1 MSLFIQDIP
10 NLSSYH
16 LKSTHTGTPYIRV
29 STGFIDLTTKTTS
42 GTHIQYKI
50 GSQTYRLLQTYT
62 TTDSK
67 QSQYTTTTGYS
78 GVSNRVSSYTV
89 TTGYSGV
96 SSRAS
101 TSGYNGSLSRKSTS
115 GYSGKSTYTL
125 SRASTSGWNGW
136 VTYTASRKSTSGYS
150 GKRSSK
156 YTNATSWSGY
166 TKTSYQIRNLFTGYG
181 GNTFEAWDGHA
192 SGQANKTGGWANN
205 TNSAT
210 GWDRLV
216 TNYKPVKWLIRN
228 TKNNAW
234 FTSGGSYNGSRYSQ
248 IQYWDRTHYWYTTS
262 SLVNAVYYTATRT
275 SGFSSAGTAGMSS
288 ATALTRSSQYNTQS
302 SRSTTNSAGM
312 LSTTARTRSSAYN
325 TNSNRTSTAVGALV
339 STTALTRGSTYST
352 TSTAVGAMSSTA
364 ARTRASN
371 YNTSSAAIA
380 NMSSTT
386 ALTKQQTRTSAYN
399 VTSTATGNMSSI
411 TALTKSNTRSSQY
424 NTTTEI

>member
-1 MSLFIQDIP
+1 MSLYIQDIP

-62 TTDSK
+62 TTDSR

-78 GVSNRVSSYTV
+78 GVSSKVSSYTV

-96 SSRAS
+96 SSK
-101 TSGYNGSLSRKSTS
+101 KSTS
-115 GYSGKSTYTL
+115 GYSGVSKRNSTSGYSGYSTYTL

-156 YTNATSWSGY
+156 YTNATSWTGY
-166 TKTSYQIRNLFTGYG
+166 TKTSFHRRNMFTGWG
-181 GNTFEAWDGHA
+181 GDTFEAWDGHA
-192 SGQANKTGGWANN
+192 SGQANKTGAWANA

-216 TNYKPVKWLIRN
+216 TNYSPTKWLIRN
-228 TKNNAW
+228 TKNGAW

-262 SLVNAVYYTATRT
+262 SLVNATYYTATRT
-275 SGFSSAGTAGMSS
+275 SNFTSAGTAGMSS
-288 ATALTRSSQYNTQS
+288 ATALTRSSAYNTQS

-312 LSTTARTRSSAYN
+312 LSTTARTRSSSYS
-325 TNSNRTSTAVGALV
+325 TKSTKTSAAVGVLK
-339 STTALTRGSTYST
+339 STTALTRTSAYNTS
-352 TSTAVGAMSSTA
+352 STAVGAMSSTTA
-364 ARTRASN
+364 LTRASN
-371 YNTSSAAIA
+371 YNTSSAAVA

-386 ALTKQQTRTSAYN
+386 ALTKQQTRASNYNTTSA
-399 VTSTATGNMSSI
+399 ATGNMSSI